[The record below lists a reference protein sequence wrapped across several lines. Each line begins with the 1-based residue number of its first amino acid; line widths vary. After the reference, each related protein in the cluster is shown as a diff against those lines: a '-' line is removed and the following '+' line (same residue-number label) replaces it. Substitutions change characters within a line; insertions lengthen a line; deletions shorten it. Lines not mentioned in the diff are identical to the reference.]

1 MFQIPRPAASTPKL
15 AGLGG
20 FLPQLTRLQA
30 SQLAPKRGRG
40 ERAVAPIVMSG
51 QIVSMSSSSPMLCM
65 LGLILP

>member
-1 MFQIPRPAASTPKL
+1 MFQISRPAASTPKL

-40 ERAVAPIVMSG
+40 ERAVAPVVMSG
-51 QIVSMSSSSPMLCM
+51 RVTSMISSHTTLCM
-65 LGLILP
+65 LGLIVP